1 MIFVIMALSAS
12 LLLVR
17 PDQYARIASLDGM
30 CVTYSASHD
39 WWSYELCF
47 GRENGRLVQY
57 REGLDVKHTMH
68 AGGGWSAPA
77 GEAFARQSP
86 FIQTFMNGTRCSS
99 GHSNRTAAIFLQ
111 CCAHRPA
118 AAGQAAPHIVGV
130 HEDRPCEY
138 RVDVCTALAC
148 GAQRKGKRS
157 RKPTRSPRF
166 PPHRRF
172 LFPRP
177 AMSAQTVRRARAKAT
192 EMFYWAWEHY
202 TRAGGE
208 KGGGVDALPAGE
220 LRPMS
225 CSAGCV
231 SATCIPLVTL
241 VDALDTLALLR
252 NASEFR
258 RGVALV
264 AARGNFDQ
272 DVSVSVFETT
282 IRVLGGLLAAD
293 ELAADETLALYAGA
307 AAPYDGALLALARDL
322 GDRLLAAF
330 ETRTGAPFGTVN
342 LRRGVPPNETP
353 LASTAGVGS
362 LTLEFAHLSARTGD
376 PRYGAAAARASR
388 VLWRARSA
396 LDLVGKHLD
405 VTARESEGGSAR
417 WTDGE
422 SGVGHNTD
430 SYFEYMWKWYVL
442 SGDTSTLWRFAVLHR
457 AIERQSRVGDWYADV
472 HLDTGRPLRYNSDA
486 LAAFWPGVLAQM
498 GELADATR
506 ALNAFYAVWREH
518 RMMPEQFDYRR
529 WIAVVAGNGRAS
541 PLRPELIESTLHVY
555 RATGD
560 DSWRWAALDVLH
572 SLDRWTRTKCGFAS
586 IKNVVTK
593 EQEDLMPSYFLS
605 ETLKYLLLLFDAD
618 DAAADDR
625 GDRGAR
631 EARGREARGGGERAP
646 PMASFQTRRGRD
658 HVLTTEAHPLPLL
671 RWGAYGNEAERAAGE
686 ERAAARVAQVPPH
699 LRRVP
704 RRAEAWLTRRQC
716 RKQWWW
722 EAPANSYDAVFNP
735 RFTAK

>member
-1 MIFVIMALSAS
+1 MRGVALGVVMWAIA
-12 LLLVR
+12 VGGR
-17 PDQYARIASLDGM
+17 PDQYTRIASLDGT
-30 CVTYSASHD
+30 CVAYSASHD
-39 WWSYELCF
+39 WWSYKLCF

-57 REGLDVKHTMH
+57 RDGLDVMHTMLP
-68 AGGGWSAPA
+68 GPA
-77 GEAFARQSP
+77 SESFARQSP
-86 FIQTFMNGTRCSS
+86 FIQTFTNGTRCPT
-99 GHSNRTAAIFLQ
+99 GRSNRTAAIFLQ

-118 AAGQAAPHIVGV
+118 AAGRGPHIVGV
-130 HEDRPCEY
+130 HEDRPCAY

-148 GAQRKGKRS
+148 GAQRKAKRS
-157 RKPTRSPRF
+157 RKTRRTPRF

-177 AMSAQTVRRARAKAT
+177 AMSAETVRRAHAKAT

-202 TRAGGE
+202 TRAGSE
-208 KGGGVDALPAGE
+208 KGGEVDALPAGE

-241 VDALDTLALLR
+241 IDSLDTLALLR

-264 AARGNFDQ
+264 AARGDFDQ
-272 DVSVSVFETT
+272 DISVSVFETT
-282 IRVLGGLLAAD
+282 IRVLGGLLAAH

-307 AAPYDGALLALARDL
+307 AAPYDGALLALARGL

-330 ETRTGAPFGTVN
+330 ETQTGAPFGTVN
-342 LRRGVPPNETP
+342 LRHGVPQNETP

-362 LTLEFAHLSARTGD
+362 LTLELAHLSARTGD
-376 PRYGAAAARASR
+376 PRYGAAAVRASR
-388 VLWRARSA
+388 VLWNARSA
-396 LDLVGKHLD
+396 LDLVGKHLN
-405 VTARESEGGSAR
+405 VTARDSETGSGASSAR

-422 SGVGHNTD
+422 SGVGHNAD

-442 SGDTSTLWRFAVLHR
+442 SGDTSTLRRFAVLHG
-457 AIERQSRVGDWYADV
+457 AVERQVRVGDWYADV

-498 GELADATR
+498 GELTDATR

-518 RMMPEQFDYRR
+518 HMMPEQFDFRR
-529 WIAVVAGNGRAS
+529 WIAIVAGNGRAS

-560 DSWRWAALDVLH
+560 ESWRWAALDVLH

-605 ETLKYLLLLFDAD
+605 ETLKYLLLLFDPD
-618 DAAADDR
+618 DAVEDRLAAR
-625 GDRGAR
+625 VKGGA
-631 EARGREARGGGERAP
+631 ERASL
-646 PMASFQTRRGRD
+646 MTSFQTRRGRD

-686 ERAAARVAQVPPH
+686 LRAAERVAQVPPH
-699 LRRVP
+699 LSRVP
-704 RRAEAWLTRRQC
+704 RGAEAWLTRRQC

-722 EAPANSYDAVFNP
+722 EAPALSYDGVFNP